1 MSLFRR
7 PKKNMNPRMFVICDS
22 EEDFK
27 NLWMWCYEHNYTD
40 DTNLSGAIKKYRH
53 DSTKEIYEQPPMYC
67 IDPSKDDGKLTLC
80 KGYNEALPDHVKS
93 AVRFQREHA
102 VHAKDIDFDFL
113 TPIE

>member
-7 PKKNMNPRMFVICDS
+7 PKKNINPRMFIICDS

-27 NLWMWCYEHNYTD
+27 NLWMWCYEHHYIDNGTLD
-40 DTNLSGAIKKYRH
+40 GAIKKYRH
-53 DSTKEIYEQPPMYC
+53 DSTSELYEQPPMYC
-67 IDPSKDDGKLTLC
+67 VDPSKDDGKLTIC
-80 KGYNEALPDHVKS
+80 KGFDEQLPDHAKH
-93 AVRFQREHA
+93 AAKFQREHA